1 MLTRII
7 QKFLQTKNV
16 DERFEERIKDA
27 KTMGAFTEIVAEAG
41 YELTN
46 EEFNRC
52 LSELLK
58 EELSDDELEQ
68 VAGGSRPRNYH
79 PDRSHSM

>member
-7 QKFLQTKNV
+7 RKFMQTKNV
-16 DERFEERIKDA
+16 EERFEEQIKDA
-27 KTMGAFTEIVAEAG
+27 KTLGAFTQIVAEAG

-52 LSELLK
+52 LSEILK
-58 EELSDDELEQ
+58 EELSDDELDQ

-79 PDRSHSM
+79 SDDHSIF